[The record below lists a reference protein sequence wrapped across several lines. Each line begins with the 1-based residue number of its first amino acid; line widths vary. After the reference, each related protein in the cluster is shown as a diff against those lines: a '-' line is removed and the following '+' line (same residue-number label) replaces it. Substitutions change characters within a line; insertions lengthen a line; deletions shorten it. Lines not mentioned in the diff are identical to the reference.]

1 MTSIVTKILQKIINF
16 IGLWHEKNF
25 TKKIKKELLTKK
37 REKEISKWNL
47 KGLKFKLIM
56 TAGYFSSKA
65 A

>member
-16 IGLWHEKNF
+16 IGLRHEKNF
-25 TKKIKKELLTKK
+25 TKNKEKLLTKM